1 MVFWNCDY
9 IGAYNYSTK
18 LYYKLK
24 GFRNNDFAEFISHLQ
39 MHPSTP
45 IPEYIIA
52 DKDAFLT
59 FYNIEDT
66 DLECLWVY
74 YYGKRKKNKIF
85 PCINSCVERDLLIE
99 DPY

>member
-66 DLECLWVY
+66 DLECL
-74 YYGKRKKNKIF
+74 
-85 PCINSCVERDLLIE
+85 
-99 DPY
+99 